1 MEEEIEIKPEITNKL
16 AIALDVDDLV
26 VAVRLARDLNPY
38 FGVAKVGL
46 ELFSAAGPDIIGTLK
61 EMGYKVFLD
70 LKLHDIPNTV
80 GRAAK
85 VLGSLGIDY
94 LTLHTAGG
102 EAMLTAGVEG
112 LTQGAENAE
121 LEVPSALGVT
131 ILTSQKETP
140 DALMAERLRL
150 AESSGCKGIVCSAKN
165 LVEANQIVP
174 DLTFVVPGIRP
185 RGVEH
190 HDQANVATP
199 LAAIGNGADLLVIGR
214 AVLKSADPRR
224 AAREIIME
232 ISQISP
238 KNI

>member
-16 AIALDVDDLV
+16 ALALDVDDLV
-26 VAVRLARDLNPY
+26 VAVRLARDLNSY

-165 LVEANQIVP
+165 
-174 DLTFVVPGIRP
+174 
-185 RGVEH
+185 
-190 HDQANVATP
+190 
-199 LAAIGNGADLLVIGR
+199 
-214 AVLKSADPRR
+214 
-224 AAREIIME
+224 
-232 ISQISP
+232 
-238 KNI
+238 

>member
-102 EAMLTAGVEG
+102 EEMLTAGVEG

-121 LEVPSALGVT
+121 FEVPSALGVT

-140 DALMAERLRL
+140 ETLMAERLRL
-150 AESSGCKGIVCSAKN
+150 AKSSGCKGIVS
-165 LVEANQIVP
+165 
-174 DLTFVVPGIRP
+174 
-185 RGVEH
+185 
-190 HDQANVATP
+190 
-199 LAAIGNGADLLVIGR
+199 
-214 AVLKSADPRR
+214 
-224 AAREIIME
+224 
-232 ISQISP
+232 
-238 KNI
+238 

>member
-38 FGVAKVGL
+38 FGVAKIGL

-61 EMGYKVFLD
+61 DMGYKVFLD
-70 LKLHDIPNTV
+70 LKMHDIPNTV

-102 EAMLTAGVEG
+102 EEMLTAGVEG

-140 DALMAERLRL
+140 ETLMAERLSL
-150 AESSGCKGIVCSAKN
+150 AKSSGCKGIVCSAKN
-165 LVEANQIVP
+165 LEEANQIVP

-185 RGVEH
+185 RGVEP

-199 LAAIGNGADLLVIGR
+199 LAAIDNGADLLVIGR

>member
-1 MEEEIEIKPEITNKL
+1 
-16 AIALDVDDLV
+16 
-26 VAVRLARDLNPY
+26 
-38 FGVAKVGL
+38 
-46 ELFSAAGPDIIGTLK
+46 
-61 EMGYKVFLD
+61 MGYKVFLD

-140 DALMAERLRL
+140 DALMVERLRL

-199 LAAIGNGADLLVIGR
+199 LDAIDNGADLLVIGR

-232 ISQISP
+232 ISQISS

>member
-16 AIALDVDDLV
+16 ALALDVDDLV
-26 VAVRLARDLNPY
+26 VAVRLARDLNSY

-150 AESSGCKGIVCSAKN
+150 AESSGCKGIVFSAKN
-165 LVEANQIVP
+165 L
-174 DLTFVVPGIRP
+174 G
-185 RGVEH
+185 
-190 HDQANVATP
+190 
-199 LAAIGNGADLLVIGR
+199 
-214 AVLKSADPRR
+214 
-224 AAREIIME
+224 
-232 ISQISP
+232 
-238 KNI
+238 

>member
-1 MEEEIEIKPEITNKL
+1 MEEDIEIKPEITNKL

-26 VAVRLARDLNPY
+26 VAVRLARNLHPY

-61 EMGYKVFLD
+61 DMGYKVFLD

-80 GRAAK
+80 GRASK

-102 EAMLTAGVEG
+102 AEMLSAGVEG
-112 LTQGAENAE
+112 LAEGASNAE
-121 LEVPSALGVT
+121 IEVPKALGVT

-140 DALMAERLRL
+140 SDLMRERFLL
-150 AESSGCKGIVCSAKN
+150 AKSSGCKGIVCSAKN
-165 LVEANQIVP
+165 LEEANSMVP
-174 DLTFVVPGIRP
+174 ELTFVVPGIRP
-185 RGVEH
+185 KGAEH

-199 LAAIGNGADLLVIGR
+199 LTAINNGADLLVIGR
-214 AVLKSADPRR
+214 AVTDSSDPRR

-232 ISQISP
+232 ISQITP
-238 KNI
+238 KSI

>member
-1 MEEEIEIKPEITNKL
+1 
-16 AIALDVDDLV
+16 
-26 VAVRLARDLNPY
+26 
-38 FGVAKVGL
+38 
-46 ELFSAAGPDIIGTLK
+46 
-61 EMGYKVFLD
+61 MGYKVFLD

-102 EAMLTAGVEG
+102 EEMLTAGVEG

-140 DALMAERLRL
+140 ETLMAERLRL
-150 AESSGCKGIVCSAKN
+150 AKSSGCKGIVCSAKN
-165 LVEANQIVP
+165 LEEANQIVP

-232 ISQISP
+232 ISEISS

>member
-1 MEEEIEIKPEITNKL
+1 MEEDFEIKPDITNKL

-26 VAVRLARDLNPY
+26 VAVRLARDLQPY

-61 EMGYKVFLD
+61 SMGYKVFLD

-80 GRAAK
+80 GKAAR

-102 EAMLTAGVEG
+102 LGMLKAGVEG
-112 LTQGAENAE
+112 LTEGANNAD
-121 LEVPSALGVT
+121 LGTPKALGVT

-140 DALMAERLRL
+140 NALMQERFLL
-150 AESSGCKGIVCSAKN
+150 AESSGCRGIVCAAKN
-165 LVEANQIVP
+165 LQDANNVIP
-174 DLTFVVPGIRP
+174 DLDFVVPGIRP
-185 RGVEH
+185 QGVDS

-199 LAAIGNGADLLVIGR
+199 LDAISNGADLLVIGR
-214 AVLKSADPRR
+214 AVVQSEDPRR

-232 ISQISP
+232 ISQIAP

>member
-1 MEEEIEIKPEITNKL
+1 MEEDIEIKPEITNKL

-26 VAVRLARDLNPY
+26 VAVRLARDLHPY

-61 EMGYKVFLD
+61 DMGYKVFLD

-80 GRAAK
+80 GRASK

-102 EAMLTAGVEG
+102 VEMLTAGVEG
-112 LTQGAENAE
+112 LTEGANNAE
-121 LEVPSALGVT
+121 LEVPKALGVT

-140 DALMAERLRL
+140 SDLMGERFLL
-150 AESSGCKGIVCSAKN
+150 AKSSGCKGIVCSAKN
-165 LVEANQIVP
+165 LEEANSMIP
-174 DLTFVVPGIRP
+174 ELTFVVPGIRP
-185 RGVEH
+185 KGAEQ

-199 LAAIGNGADLLVIGR
+199 LTAIDNGADLLVIGR
-214 AVLKSADPRR
+214 AVTENVDPRR

-238 KNI
+238 KSI